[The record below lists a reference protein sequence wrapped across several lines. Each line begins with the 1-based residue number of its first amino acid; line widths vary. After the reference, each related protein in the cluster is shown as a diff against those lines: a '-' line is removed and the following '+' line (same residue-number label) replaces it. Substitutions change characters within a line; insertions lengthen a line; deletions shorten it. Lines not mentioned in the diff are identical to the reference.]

1 MTTLRACISA
11 AAGRSKLLATA
22 SALALAGIIAACD
35 GPRSTEPAAPV
46 DGPNFASV
54 LNEWVVLDPL
64 TIPNPCAAE
73 DPTQPPFVTVSG
85 KFHVHVES
93 DLDLSPGAHLH
104 INSANFKGE
113 GTTALF
119 GGTPTGDDYRGKLS
133 DNTRL
138 RAQELPTGGFAT
150 QDQTKFFL
158 INKEG
163 GPDAMNDL
171 IITTRVFVHDGK
183 IQWVGPT
190 TVECGAIDVEA

>member
-1 MTTLRACISA
+1 MTNLRARLWAS
-11 AAGRSKLLATA
+11 A
-22 SALALAGIIAACD
+22 SALALAGTIVACD
-35 GPRSTEPAAPV
+35 GLRQTEPAAPV

-64 TIPNPCAAE
+64 TIPNPCATE
-73 DPTQPPFVTVSG
+73 DPTQPAFVTISG
-85 KFHVHVES
+85 KFHVTVSENIDALGNS
-93 DLDLSPGAHLH
+93 TAHLH

-113 GTTALF
+113 GTTALI

-138 RAQELPTGGFAT
+138 RAQRLLTGGFAT

-163 GPDAMNDL
+163 GPTAMNDL
-171 IITTRVFVHDGK
+171 IVTTRVFVNNGK
-183 IQWVGPT
+183 IQWLDAT
-190 TVECGAIDVEA
+190 AECGAIDTEG